1 MLYNLI
7 FDFLRENIYDLII
20 YDLMAKQIGKT
31 PYNLVKL
38 DCDEIIDWDHI
49 NNLNENLEN
58 GVSLC
63 LRSENGHPQRG
74 GYFFHFIKDST
85 NTDKYTVY
93 DFYKNKIIVFS
104 ETEMINFINHFSG
117 RKFNFEI
124 FDLCQKVINFR
135 ID

>member
-20 YDLMAKQIGKT
+20 YDRMAKQIGKT
-31 PYNLVKL
+31 PYKLVKL

-63 LRSENGHPQRG
+63 LRSEDGHPQRG

-93 DFYKNKIIVFS
+93 DFYKNKIIQVILSNIFLILLIS
-104 ETEMINFINHFSG
+104 KQTQNQRE
-117 RKFNFEI
+117 EI
-124 FDLCQKVINFR
+124 FYK
-135 ID
+135 